1 MTSCIGLTETVARSG
16 ERGVWRQAVLWL
28 AVCVLGFGAGAVH
41 QWQTGRV
48 GVLGDY
54 AYIVDTAWRIAQ
66 GEVMYRDFGLPH
78 SPLTFHVQATLIKVF
93 GFSYGVTAWYCTVV
107 NVVYVVLTYGLVRV
121 VVPGWSGVALCV
133 PLVWLAPHCIYP
145 HPFYDPDTCL
155 LILLNLNLLQWV
167 ATRRVRAVVAFLG
180 GVTTVLP
187 ALAKQNVGYPYVV
200 LVVGVVVWW
209 GWLRGRWVGAGAGS
223 RGGGEG
229 ESKEE
234 GTAELDVVG
243 LRWFG
248 AGVVAGVVGA
258 AVWLGLTCGLG
269 NYWRW
274 VFASA
279 SRRVPDW
286 IVKNAY
292 KSYLM
297 WFVWFC
303 LSALALGWWLW
314 QRERPAI
321 KPFLVMGVALV
332 FWFIALIVAIQRD
345 YLLWSWSAVLVLGWW
360 GWQQGRLMNTSPRLG
375 ITSLTIFLGPF
386 VAIGLT
392 AGFVGH
398 FFTTAYHPVL
408 FLWIP
413 LMILTVLA
421 GLWHLPSALFSS
433 RLMWALLPWLTV
445 ILTFLSFLSQGY
457 INSSY
462 GIWAFFVLMVAYVAS
477 PLTGN
482 PRQPLVCWGVAIT
495 LTLAA
500 VPYVQRNNRLCYID
514 QQGKV
519 QKITSG
525 PLFGFTSYG
534 PYLDNFTELLD
545 FVADHIPK
553 AEPVVCIPHEDPF
566 YAVTGRRS
574 PLPMFIFD
582 RTANPFPPERVLEE
596 AERRQ
601 VKWVIVK
608 RILQFGSL
616 AGEAKGLPEVF
627 SEKYSRVARLKGYD
641 ILYRSAPAQVD
652 SP

>member
-1 MTSCIGLTETVARSG
+1 M
-16 ERGVWRQAVLWL
+16 WL
-28 AVCVLGFGAGAVH
+28 AVCVLAVGAGVVH
-41 QWQTGRV
+41 QWQTGRI
-48 GVLGDY
+48 GALGDY

-93 GFSYGVTAWYCTVV
+93 GFSYGLTAWYCTVV
-107 NVVYVVLTYGLVRV
+107 NVVYVLLTYRLVRV
-121 VVPGWSGVALCV
+121 LVPGWSGVGLCV
-133 PLVWLAPHCIYP
+133 PLVWLAPHSIYP
-145 HPFYDPDTCL
+145 HPFYDPDACW
-155 LILLNLNLLQWV
+155 LILLNLNLLHWV
-167 ATRRVRAVVAFLG
+167 ATQRVGAVVAFLG

-187 ALAKQNVGYPYVV
+187 ALAKQNVGYPYVL
-200 LVVGVVVWW
+200 LVVVGVVWW
-209 GWLRGRWVGAGAGS
+209 GWLRERWL
-223 RGGGEG
+223 GGVGEG
-229 ESKEE
+229 EGE
-234 GTAELDVVG
+234 GVEVVG

-248 AGVVAGVVGA
+248 AGVAAGVVGA
-258 AVWLGLTCGLG
+258 VVWLGLTCELG

-274 VFASA
+274 VFTSA

-286 IVKNAY
+286 IVKSAY

-321 KPFLVMGVALV
+321 KPFPVISAALV
-332 FWFIALIVAIQRD
+332 FWFIALIVATQRD
-345 YLLWSWSAVLVLGWW
+345 YLLWSWSAVLVPGWW
-360 GWQQGRLMNTSPRLG
+360 GWQQVRSMNPSSRLS
-375 ITSLTIFLGPF
+375 ITSMALLLGPF
-386 VAIGLT
+386 IAISLM
-392 AGFVGH
+392 ASFLGH
-398 FFTTAYHPVL
+398 FFINAYHPVV

-413 LMILTVLA
+413 IMILTMVV
-421 GLWHLPSALFSS
+421 GLWHLPSVLFSS
-433 RLMWALLPWLTV
+433 RLMWVLLPWLTV
-445 ILTFLSFLSQGY
+445 ILAFLSFLSQGY

-519 QKITSG
+519 QTITSG
-525 PLFGFTSYG
+525 PLCGFTAHG
-534 PYLDNFTELLD
+534 PYLDNFTELLG

-608 RILQFGSL
+608 RVLQFGGL
-616 AGEAKGLPEVF
+616 AGETKGIPEAF
-627 SEKYSRVARLKGYD
+627 SEKYSRVAQLKGYD
-641 ILYRSAPAQVD
+641 ILYRSSSAQAD